1 MRWTTTS
8 SHACFRARSNCP
20 RRILKHEERRFREV
34 RLWCSTALDRTR
46 RPAPVWRSHSNGKES
61 RTCDHSPADCKAG
74 WNAVTPSNRPRVMW
88 SDVYQHSLRGELMR
102 TLGVLVLFTTI
113 CATQVTDAH
122 RQLFEYDLKQPLDV
136 KQKQLK
142 HRPWARVFA
151 IDYASP
157 HGGRVTG
164 FLVEPTAT
172 GKHPAIVFGHWGPGN
187 ATEFVP
193 EAIMYA
199 RAGIRPTQLCLKSR
213 SSTRHEVSTTTRQRV
228 GSTGRLR
235 KP

>member
-102 TLGVLVLFTTI
+102 TLGVLLLFTTV
-113 CATQVTDAH
+113 CAAQVTDAQ
-122 RQLFEYDLKQPLDV
+122 RQLFAYDFKQPLDV
-136 KQKQLK
+136 KQKQLEQ
-142 HRPWARVFA
+142 RPWAQVFA

-164 FLVEPTAT
+164 SRRTNSYGQAS
-172 GKHPAIVFGHWGPGN
+172 GH
-187 ATEFVP
+187 
-193 EAIMYA
+193 
-199 RAGIRPTQLCLKSR
+199 
-213 SSTRHEVSTTTRQRV
+213 
-228 GSTGRLR
+228 RLR
-235 KP
+235 ALGSRKRHRIRARSDHVRSRWKSSHTALPQTRGDSA